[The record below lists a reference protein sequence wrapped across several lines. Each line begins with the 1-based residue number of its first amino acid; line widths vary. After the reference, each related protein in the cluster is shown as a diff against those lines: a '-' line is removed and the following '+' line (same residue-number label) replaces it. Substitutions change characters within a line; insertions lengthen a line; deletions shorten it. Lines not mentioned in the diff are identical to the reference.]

1 LVLEVVDFDL
11 EEAVLVGVGYLSAEF
26 QQKLLENG
34 VVHAKEKIA
43 QFSFTLPTLEFDSR
57 YSFIFGELG
66 ALSHFFSEYRM
77 LFLASQKQL
86 TFISKII
93 RKLNLNELV
102 IKLVEFPDRIN
113 FQTII
118 VYVHL

>member
-1 LVLEVVDFDL
+1 MVLEVIDFDL

-34 VVHAKEKIA
+34 VVYAKEKIA
-43 QFSFTLPTLEFDSR
+43 QFSFILSTLEFDCR

-66 ALSHFFSEYRM
+66 ALSHFFSEYLI

-86 TFISKII
+86 TFISQII

-102 IKLVEFPDRIN
+102 I
-113 FQTII
+113 
-118 VYVHL
+118 